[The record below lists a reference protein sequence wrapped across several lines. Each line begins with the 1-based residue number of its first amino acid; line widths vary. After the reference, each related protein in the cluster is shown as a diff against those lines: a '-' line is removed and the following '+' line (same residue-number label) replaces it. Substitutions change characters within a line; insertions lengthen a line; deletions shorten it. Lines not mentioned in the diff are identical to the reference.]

1 MTVIVKVVE
10 VPSQIAEPFVK
21 RGVTVI
27 VAVTGAVPVLTAV
40 NEAIS
45 PVPLADNPMEG
56 VLLVQR
62 YVVPTTAPP
71 NVTAAVLS
79 PLHTNWLDTAFTVGV
94 GFTVIVNV
102 FEEPVQDTEP
112 LVKVGVTVMVAV
124 TGDVPVL
131 TAVNAAIFPAPLA
144 PRPIAVLSFVQL

>member
-1 MTVIVKVVE
+1 LTVIVQVVE

-27 VAVTGAVPVLTAV
+27 VAVTGAVPVLIAV

-56 VLLVQR
+56 VLFVQW

-71 NVTAAVLS
+71 NVTAVVLS
-79 PLHTNWLDTAFTVGV
+79 ALHTN
-94 GFTVIVNV
+94 
-102 FEEPVQDTEP
+102 
-112 LVKVGVTVMVAV
+112 
-124 TGDVPVL
+124 
-131 TAVNAAIFPAPLA
+131 
-144 PRPIAVLSFVQL
+144 